1 MEPLKKE
8 DFPLLA
14 VGANVYRRSMS
25 SPLFTAPSP
34 ELAAELAFRLNRD
47 DTSGYGYKRSDGQMV
62 YG

>member
-1 MEPLKKE
+1 MDALVKE
-8 DFPLLA
+8 DFPLIV
-14 VGANVYRRSMS
+14 VGSLVYRRTMA

-47 DTSGYGYKRSDGQMV
+47 DTSGYGYKSTGALV